1 MGFSDFHGNSETV
14 HRMRD
19 MLAHQR
25 LPPALLATLAA
36 ARAAATGDF
45 KGRIE
50 AGSRYRALAQSEW
63 WAF

>member
-1 MGFSDFHGNSETV
+1 MATGIDA
-14 HRMRD
+14 HRSAVLD
-19 MLAHQR
+19 ELAHQR

-36 ARAAATGDF
+36 ARVAATGDF